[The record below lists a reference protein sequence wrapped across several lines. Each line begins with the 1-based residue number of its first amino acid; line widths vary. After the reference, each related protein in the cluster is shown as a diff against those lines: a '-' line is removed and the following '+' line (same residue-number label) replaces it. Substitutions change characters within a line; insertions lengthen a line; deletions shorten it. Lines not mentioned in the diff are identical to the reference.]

1 MIISIFAATSSRAQ
15 EYLTS
20 HKYISLGINGLT
32 AIPLGDFFYES
43 DQIIAWGVNGSLLY
57 NPKKTDKWHFGFGF
71 SYFNYG
77 MEKYSKEMEIDGVL
91 YNLGTFRN
99 YNIYFPYFNVRLTPW
114 NQSRLVPVFD
124 GFIGPRAF
132 TTVSTSFFEEDP
144 GFFSVIFDKNE
155 DEQVVRN
162 KEHLD
167 WTWGY
172 GFSVGIN
179 YFICSLVELELTLNY
194 IKGGEVNYLT
204 RKDIKQDPGSG
215 SFSYHPRRSES
226 DMLVLALGVRL
237 TPF

>member
-1 MIISIFAATSSRAQ
+1 MILSILAATSSRAQ
-15 EYLTS
+15 ENLTR
-20 HKYISLGINGLT
+20 HKYISVGINGLV

-43 DQIIAWGVNGSLLY
+43 DQILPWGINGSLLFH
-57 NPKKTDKWHFGFGF
+57 PKKTEKWYVGLGF

-77 MEKYSKEMEIDGVL
+77 MEKYSREMEIDGIL

-114 NQSRLVPVFD
+114 DKSRLVPVFD

-132 TTVSTSFFEEDP
+132 STVSTSFYEEDP
-144 GFFSVIFDKNE
+144 GFFSVIFGPEE
-155 DEQVVRN
+155 DERAIRN

-172 GFSVGIN
+172 GFSVGLN
-179 YFICSLVELELTLNY
+179 YFISYLLELELTLNY
-194 IKGGEVNYLT
+194 TKGGEANYLT
-204 RKDIKQDPGSG
+204 KKDIKTDPGSG
-215 SFSYHPRRSES
+215 ALSYYPRRSES
-226 DMLVLALGVRL
+226 DMLTLALGVRF